1 MRRTAATIIGLAT
14 LALGA
19 SASAAELKD
28 LVGKWK
34 WQEFTVEG
42 TECPATGACWK
53 VVAGPKSIGL
63 EMFRTKPEKRG
74 DIFVGQVVHPATG
87 EVYNTRMQMK
97 NADTWSLDGCTAA
110 NVCAQGD
117 FVRVK

>member
-1 MRRTAATIIGLAT
+1 MRRVAAAAFGLAT
-14 LALGA
+14 LALSTAG
-19 SASAAELKD
+19 SAAELKD
-28 LVGKWK
+28 LAGKWK

-42 TECPATGACWK
+42 SECAATGACWK

-63 EMFRTKPEKRG
+63 EMFRTKPEKKG
-74 DIFVGQVVHPATG
+74 DFFVGQVVHPATG
-87 EVYNTRMQMK
+87 EVYNTRMRMK
-97 NADTWSLDGCTAA
+97 DADTWSLDGCTAA